1 MAIMIIAINL
11 FPFMLRITIKTLTE
25 GMVITL
31 TYELNRY
38 NLKVL
43 ECQPSQGISGY
54 AKQSATIIMLLD

>member
-1 MAIMIIAINL
+1 
-11 FPFMLRITIKTLTE
+11 MLRITIKTLTE

>member
-1 MAIMIIAINL
+1 MIITINL

-43 ECQPSQGISGY
+43 KCQPSQGISGY
-54 AKQSATIIMLLD
+54 TKQSATVIMLLD

>member
-1 MAIMIIAINL
+1 MIITIKFIPVYAV
-11 FPFMLRITIKTLTE
+11 ITIKTLTE
-25 GMVITL
+25 GMVMTL

>member
-1 MAIMIIAINL
+1 MIITIKFIPVYAV
-11 FPFMLRITIKTLTE
+11 ITIKTLTE
-25 GMVITL
+25 GMVMTL

-54 AKQSATIIMLLD
+54 AKQSTTIIMLLD